1 MKHQEELFSS
11 CDMLEQEAGL
21 QSMIKN
27 AIHKNIIT
35 RPEYEKIVMLSDQ
48 DLMIETPEKRLLDH
62 LQALMGNRS
71 AKETP

>member
-1 MKHQEELFSS
+1 MKRQKESLSS
-11 CDMLEQEAGL
+11 CDTLQQEAGL

-35 RPEYEKIVMLSDQ
+35 QPEYEKIVTLSEQ

-62 LQALMGNRS
+62 LQDLMGNVR
-71 AKETP
+71 